1 MLEVTIG
8 CLVMWIGCDRETVPE
23 TKAVASKTEAKVVD
37 TKMVDT
43 KMVDTKVVDTKA
55 VVTKVVEAKAVDAG
69 SSTATPGGESEPEP
83 KKSDEQLGGL
93 RLGMTMVELRAVVP
107 ALASDGT
114 VTEIT
119 PDSLTPGPR
128 TFYSQT
134 FKAADVVVTVESR
147 TKDGV
152 QRAAGISAESP
163 AATTSQGIALG
174 ATRKAVKK
182 AYPKA
187 FAPIKG
193 DPDEWWV
200 PLDEDE
206 MLFLAF
212 EEGKLQ
218 DISLGKPMDPKDLE
232 E

>member
-1 MLEVTIG
+1 LLQE
-8 CLVMWIGCDRETVPE
+8 RP
-23 TKAVASKTEAKVVD
+23 KVGNPGIVD
-37 TKMVDT
+37 
-43 KMVDTKVVDTKA
+43 
-55 VVTKVVEAKAVDAG
+55 
-69 SSTATPGGESEPEP
+69 
-83 KKSDEQLGGL
+83 
-93 RLGMTMVELRAVVP
+93 
-107 ALASDGT
+107 DGT

-119 PDSLTPGPR
+119 PDGGPPGPR

-134 FKAADVVVTVESR
+134 FKTAELSVTVESR

-163 AATTSQGIALG
+163 AVTTSQGIGLG
-174 ATRKAVKK
+174 ATRSAVKK

-212 EEGKLQ
+212 EAGKVQ
-218 DISLGKPMDPKDLE
+218 SISLGKPMDPKDLE